1 MNTELTALAGAA
13 ILMKRVST
21 DMNMADTRHR
31 RPLGALIPTRR
42 GTAGTA
48 RAVIL
53 MNMGISD
60 MSMVSTALAV
70 IPTKKDTAGMALA
83 LILMNMGITDMNTV
97 NTVNTA
103 LADAL
108 MNIRHA
114 AAGVSIRTALQTG

>member
-1 MNTELTALAGAA
+1 MELTALAGAL
-13 ILMKRVST
+13 ILIKRVST

-31 RPLGALIPTRR
+31 RPLGALIPTKK

-53 MNMGISD
+53 MNMGITD
-60 MSMVSTALAV
+60 MNMVSMALAV
-70 IPTKKDTAGMALA
+70 I
-83 LILMNMGITDMNTV
+83 LM
-97 NTVNTA
+97 NTA

-114 AAGVSIRTALQTG
+114 AVGVSIRTGLQTG

>member
-31 RPLGALIPTRR
+31 RPLGALIPTKK

-53 MNMGISD
+53 MNMGITD
-60 MSMVSTALAV
+60 MNMVSMALAV
-70 IPTKKDTAGMALA
+70 I
-83 LILMNMGITDMNTV
+83 LM
-97 NTVNTA
+97 NTA

-114 AAGVSIRTALQTG
+114 AAGVSIRTALQTE

>member
-1 MNTELTALAGAA
+1 MELTALAGAA
-13 ILMKRVST
+13 ILLKRVST

-31 RPLGALIPTRR
+31 RPLGALIPTKK

-53 MNMGISD
+53 MNMGITD
-60 MSMVSTALAV
+60 MNMVSMALAV
-70 IPTKKDTAGMALA
+70 I
-83 LILMNMGITDMNTV
+83 LM
-97 NTVNTA
+97 NTA

>member
-1 MNTELTALAGAA
+1 MELTALAGAA

-31 RPLGALIPTRR
+31 RPLGALIPTKKR
-42 GTAGTA
+42 TAGTA

-53 MNMGISD
+53 MNMGITD
-60 MSMVSTALAV
+60 MNMVSMALAV
-70 IPTKKDTAGMALA
+70 I
-83 LILMNMGITDMNTV
+83 LM
-97 NTVNTA
+97 NTA

-114 AAGVSIRTALQTG
+114 AAGVSIRTGLQTG

>member
-1 MNTELTALAGAA
+1 MNMELTALAGAA

-31 RPLGALIPTRR
+31 RPLGALIPTKK

-53 MNMGISD
+53 MNMGITD
-60 MSMVSTALAV
+60 MNMVSMALAV
-70 IPTKKDTAGMALA
+70 I
-83 LILMNMGITDMNTV
+83 LM
-97 NTVNTA
+97 NTA

>member
-1 MNTELTALAGAA
+1 MELTALAGAA

-31 RPLGALIPTRR
+31 RPLGALIPTKKD
-42 GTAGTA
+42 TAGTA

-53 MNMGISD
+53 MNMGITD
-60 MSMVSTALAV
+60 MNMVSMALAV
-70 IPTKKDTAGMALA
+70 I
-83 LILMNMGITDMNTV
+83 LM
-97 NTVNTA
+97 NTA

-114 AAGVSIRTALQTG
+114 AAGVSIRTGLQTG

>member
-21 DMNMADTRHR
+21 DMNIADTRHR

-53 MNMGISD
+53 MNMGITD
-60 MSMVSTALAV
+60 MNMVSMALAV
-70 IPTKKDTAGMALA
+70 I
-83 LILMNMGITDMNTV
+83 LM
-97 NTVNTA
+97 NTA

-114 AAGVSIRTALQTG
+114 GAGVSIRTGLQTE

>member
-1 MNTELTALAGAA
+1 MELTALAGAA

-31 RPLGALIPTRR
+31 RPLGALIPTKK

-53 MNMGISD
+53 MNMGITD
-60 MSMVSTALAV
+60 MNMVSMALAV
-70 IPTKKDTAGMALA
+70 I
-83 LILMNMGITDMNTV
+83 LM
-97 NTVNTA
+97 NTA

-114 AAGVSIRTALQTG
+114 AAGVSIRTGLQTE

>member
-1 MNTELTALAGAA
+1 MNMELTALAGAA

-21 DMNMADTRHR
+21 DMNIADTRHR
-31 RPLGALIPTRR
+31 RPLGALIPTKK

-48 RAVIL
+48 LAVIL
-53 MNMGISD
+53 MSIVN
-60 MSMVSTALAV
+60 TALAV
-70 IPTKKDTAGMALA
+70 I
-83 LILMNMGITDMNTV
+83 LM

-114 AAGVSIRTALQTG
+114 AAGVSIRTGLQTE

>member
-1 MNTELTALAGAA
+1 MSTELTALAGAA
-13 ILMKRVST
+13 ILMKRVIT

-31 RPLGALIPTRR
+31 RPLGALIPTKK

-53 MNMGISD
+53 MNMGI
-60 MSMVSTALAV
+60 
-70 IPTKKDTAGMALA
+70 
-83 LILMNMGITDMNTV
+83 TDMNTV
-97 NTVNTA
+97 SMALAVILMNTVSTA

-114 AAGVSIRTALQTG
+114 AAGVSIRTALQTE

>member
-21 DMNMADTRHR
+21 DMNIADTRHR

-53 MNMGISD
+53 MNMGI
-60 MSMVSTALAV
+60 
-70 IPTKKDTAGMALA
+70 
-83 LILMNMGITDMNTV
+83 TDMNMV
-97 NTVNTA
+97 SMALVVILMNTA

-114 AAGVSIRTALQTG
+114 AAGVSIRTALQTE

>member
-31 RPLGALIPTRR
+31 RPLGALIPTKK

-48 RAVIL
+48 
-53 MNMGISD
+53 
-60 MSMVSTALAV
+60 LAV
-70 IPTKKDTAGMALA
+70 
-83 LILMNMGITDMNTV
+83 ILMNMGITDMNMVSTALAV
-97 NTVNTA
+97 ILMNTVNTA

-114 AAGVSIRTALQTG
+114 AAGVSIRTGLQTE

>member
-31 RPLGALIPTRR
+31 RPLGALIPTKK

-53 MNMGISD
+53 MNMGITD
-60 MSMVSTALAV
+60 MNMVSMALAV
-70 IPTKKDTAGMALA
+70 I
-83 LILMNMGITDMNTV
+83 LM
-97 NTVNTA
+97 NTA

-114 AAGVSIRTALQTG
+114 AAGVSIRTGLQTG

>member
-1 MNTELTALAGAA
+1 MELTALAGAA
-13 ILMKRVST
+13 ILMKRVRT

-31 RPLGALIPTRR
+31 RPPGALIPTRR
-42 GTAGTA
+42 GTAGMA
-48 RAVIL
+48 LAVIL
-53 MNMGISD
+53 M
-60 MSMVSTALAV
+60 SMMSTALAV

-97 NTVNTA
+97 NTA

-114 AAGVSIRTALQTG
+114 AAGVSIRTALQTE

>member
-31 RPLGALIPTRR
+31 RPLGALIPTKK

-53 MNMGISD
+53 MNMGITD
-60 MSMVSTALAV
+60 MNMVNTALAV
-70 IPTKKDTAGMALA
+70 I
-83 LILMNMGITDMNTV
+83 LM
-97 NTVNTA
+97 NTA

-114 AAGVSIRTALQTG
+114 AAGVSIRTGLQTE

>member
-1 MNTELTALAGAA
+1 MELTALAGAA

-21 DMNMADTRHR
+21 DMNMADTRHW
-31 RPLGALIPTRR
+31 RPPGALIPTKK

-48 RAVIL
+48 LAVIL
-53 MNMGISD
+53 MNMGITD
-60 MSMVSTALAV
+60 MNTVSTALAV

-97 NTVNTA
+97 NTA

-114 AAGVSIRTALQTG
+114 AAGVSIRTGLQTG

>member
-1 MNTELTALAGAA
+1 MNMELTALAGAA

-31 RPLGALIPTRR
+31 RPLGALIPTKK

-53 MNMGISD
+53 MNMGITD
-60 MSMVSTALAV
+60 MNMVSMALAV
-70 IPTKKDTAGMALA
+70 I
-83 LILMNMGITDMNTV
+83 LM
-97 NTVNTA
+97 NTA

-114 AAGVSIRTALQTG
+114 AAGVSIRTGLQTG

>member
-1 MNTELTALAGAA
+1 MELTALAGAA

-31 RPLGALIPTRR
+31 RPLGALIPTKK

-53 MNMGISD
+53 MNMGITD
-60 MSMVSTALAV
+60 MNMVSMALAV
-70 IPTKKDTAGMALA
+70 I
-83 LILMNMGITDMNTV
+83 LM
-97 NTVNTA
+97 NTA

-114 AAGVSIRTALQTG
+114 AAGVSIRTGLQTG

>member
-1 MNTELTALAGAA
+1 MELTALAGAA

-31 RPLGALIPTRR
+31 RPLGALIPTKK

-53 MNMGISD
+53 MNMGITD
-60 MSMVSTALAV
+60 MNMVSMALAV
-70 IPTKKDTAGMALA
+70 I
-83 LILMNMGITDMNTV
+83 LM
-97 NTVNTA
+97 NTA